1 MNNQLCERMR
11 THYPPGTR
19 VQLLRMDDPY
29 APRFLPE
36 REAR

>member
-11 THYPPGTR
+11 THYPEHGCSCSGWMTR
-19 VQLLRMDDPY
+19 MH
-29 APRFLPE
+29 RFLPE